1 MLTGGGGQWGGG
13 EHSGRDAFLL
23 TAHRAF
29 LPSTSG
35 QRRKSKHGCVSY
47 IDPPHRPRSS
57 LPRCGMKVNI
67 RYRGCSIRL
76 GRANQPE
83 FCLSPHQSRLLLVD
97 STHTINRGRE
107 DERLGQNLEAEL
119 ILLARPNTALPQ
131 PSTNCFSSLKKRKMR
146 LCLTPDPGK
155 ERPLENSIKIMA
167 STNDPISADQ
177 PVTHFLVSPLSAIT
191 HTGC

>member
-35 QRRKSKHGCVSY
+35 PRRKSKHGCVSN

-57 LPRCGMKVNI
+57 LPRCGTKVNI

-107 DERLGQNLEAEL
+107 DERVGQKGRSRAH
-119 ILLARPNTALPQ
+119 PFGKKTKYCTATTFHKVFQLFEK
-131 PSTNCFSSLKKRKMR
+131 TDF
-146 LCLTPDPGK
+146 
-155 ERPLENSIKIMA
+155 A
-167 STNDPISADQ
+167 
-177 PVTHFLVSPLSAIT
+177 
-191 HTGC
+191 

>member
-35 QRRKSKHGCVSY
+35 PRRKSKHGCVSN

-57 LPRCGMKVNI
+57 LPRCGTKVNI

-107 DERLGQNLEAEL
+107 DERVGQNLEAEL
-119 ILLARPNTALPQ
+119 ILLARRPNTALPQ
-131 PSTNCFSSLKKRKMR
+131 PSTNSFSSLK
-146 LCLTPDPGK
+146 
-155 ERPLENSIKIMA
+155 I
-167 STNDPISADQ
+167 
-177 PVTHFLVSPLSAIT
+177 
-191 HTGC
+191 